1 MSKIE
6 WTTRTWNP
14 MVGCSKVSAG
24 CQNCYAIKDAH
35 RLAGNPNPKISGV
48 YAGLTERRGD
58 RTEWTGKVNF
68 LPQRLELPIKTRKPT
83 TWFVNSM
90 SDLFH
95 ESVTDDQL
103 DQIFAVMA
111 LTPQHTYQVLTKRP
125 ARMLDYLSAAEKRV
139 FKSACGLADDKPEL
153 KSIPH
158 QWPLPNVWLGV
169 TVENQKAAD
178 RIPLLLQTPS
188 AVRFLSCEP
197 LLENVDLTRCG
208 DSDYSIDSLTGAEPY
223 GNSTRKGIVPRLDWV
238 IVGGESGH
246 GARPCHLPWIQDI
259 VDQCAAAKVP
269 CFTKQTGSNP
279 WEHLVTGKGGDPQ
292 EWVNLG
298 YNWPRQFPTL
308 ETKII

>member
-1 MSKIE
+1 MSNIE

-14 MVGCSKVSAG
+14 MVGCSKISAG

-35 RLAGNPNPKISGV
+35 RLAGNPNPKISSV

-68 LPQRLELPIKTRKPT
+68 VADRLELPLKTRNPT

-95 ESVTDDQL
+95 ESVTDEQL

-111 LTPQHTYQVLTKRP
+111 ATPRHTYQVLTKRP
-125 ARMLDYLSAAEKRV
+125 DRMLEYCSNFTKEQLRRSLSSIDFSYGV
-139 FKSACGLADDKPEL
+139 
-153 KSIPH
+153 SIPLS
-158 QWPLPNVWLGV
+158 LPADVCPPRNVWLGV

-178 RIPLLLQTPS
+178 ERIPLLLQTPA

-197 LLENVDLTRCG
+197 LLEDVTIFHDFF
-208 DSDYSIDSLTGAEPY
+208 SPAECE
-223 GNSTRKGIVPRLDWV
+223 IDWV

-246 GARPCHLPWIQDI
+246 GARLCDI
-259 VDQCAAAKVP
+259 AWMQSVVEQCKEAEVP
-269 CFTKQTGSNP
+269 CFVKQVGSQPIITTWSEECGTIRFPYN
-279 WEHLVTGKGGDPQ
+279 VSTGKGGNPEQ
-292 EWVNLG
+292 
-298 YNWPRQFPTL
+298 WPEELQVRQFP
-308 ETKII
+308 KVAIPA